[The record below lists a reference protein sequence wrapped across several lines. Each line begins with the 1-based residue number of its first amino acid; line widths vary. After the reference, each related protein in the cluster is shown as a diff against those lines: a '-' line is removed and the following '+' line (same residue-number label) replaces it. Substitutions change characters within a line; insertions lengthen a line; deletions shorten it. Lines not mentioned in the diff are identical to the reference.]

1 MASVRRT
8 LPELQQGTVDDCS
21 ELHHNSG
28 QVHCVCLFDH
38 GIRFR
43 MNSVPMEQRNML
55 FEVQVFF

>member
-55 FEVQVFF
+55 F